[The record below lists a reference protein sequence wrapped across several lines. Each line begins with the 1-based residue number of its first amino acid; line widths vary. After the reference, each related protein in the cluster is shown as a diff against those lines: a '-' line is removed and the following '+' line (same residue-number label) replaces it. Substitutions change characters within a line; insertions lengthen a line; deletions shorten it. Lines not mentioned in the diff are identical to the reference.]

1 MEMVIGKPY
10 VQRTKNDTI
19 KLIADVILPGGAS
32 KKSG

>member
-19 KLIADVILPGGAS
+19 KLIADVIFPCGG
-32 KKSG
+32 GE